1 MSKIQYIHDAS
12 GKPQFV
18 VLPIAEYERLRDDG
32 WESVHYESG
41 KNDDETIPHDVVSI
55 MVSQEV
61 SLIAAWRIYRGLSQY
76 NVAEKLGTT
85 QSAVS
90 QWESI
95 NSKPQKKPERNWHLC
110 ITVDKSNYQSNSLFN
125 FI

>member
-1 MSKIQYIHDAS
+1 MSKIQYIHDAA

-18 VLPIAEYERLRDDG
+18 VLPIEEYERLRNNHWG
-32 WESVHYESG
+32 SVPYEAG
-41 KNDDETIPHDVVSI
+41 EHDNERIPHDVVSV
-55 MVSQEV
+55 MVEQGV

-76 NVAEKLGTT
+76 DVAEKLGTT

-95 NSKPQKKPERNWHLC
+95 NSKPQKKTREKLAALYHCRQEQL
-110 ITVDKSNYQSNSLFN
+110 SE
-125 FI
+125 